1 MEISAEEP
9 QTRSEDQPMPDDPEA
24 TDLTRLPEDLAEE
37 QPVAPIAELPPE
49 PAVGELP
56 EQPAEM
62 PFQVQ
67 KRNALYVQA
76 DAVAIGLAN
85 ASSPYLPIFLTR
97 LGASSTQ
104 IGLLT
109 TMPGITGLLFAI
121 PVGRFLQSRRNMI
134 PWFSGS
140 RVFYI
145 AGYTLTGLVSL
156 LLPPEYSVLAIL
168 AVWALATIPQTV
180 LSVSFSVVMNL
191 VAGPHGRYELMSRR
205 WSIIGITTA
214 ITVALAGQ
222 FLDRVVF
229 PLNYQ
234 LVFILLSVGGLLS
247 YFITIRIKLR
257 EHVAVQQEASGDW
270 RQQTR
275 DYLALVRSQP
285 AFISFVLKRFVFLFG
300 FTLALPLIPLYYVR
314 EVHASDAWIGIF
326 STSQTAVVLIGY
338 IFWARQTRLRGS
350 RFVLLITTFGV
361 ALYPFLVAQT
371 RQVQLIAI
379 ISGVLGMFS
388 AGVDLVFFDELMK
401 TVPVEYSATFVS
413 LAQSLGHLS
422 SIIAPLLG
430 TFLAD
435 QFGLPVAL
443 TVATVIRLAGFGLFL
458 RQERA
463 VPVNGV

>member
-1 MEISAEEP
+1 METNEEEFQQHP
-9 QTRSEDQPMPDDPEA
+9 IEELPMVSSESRTLADEPVDDGVEHADEKTPDLEASSMLQPR
-24 TDLTRLPEDLAEE
+24 TIL
-37 QPVAPIAELPPE
+37 QAELPIK
-49 PAVGELP
+49 
-56 EQPAEM
+56 
-62 PFQVQ
+62 VQ

-85 ASSPYLPIFLTR
+85 ASSPFLPVFLTR

-109 TMPGITGLLFAI
+109 TMAGITGLLFAI
-121 PVGRFLQSRRNMI
+121 PAGRFLQSQRNMI
-134 PWFSGS
+134 PWFSTS
-140 RVFYI
+140 RVLYI

-168 AVWALATIPQTV
+168 AVWAMATIPQTF
-180 LSVSFSVVMNL
+180 LNVSFSVVMNL

-214 ITVALAGQ
+214 ITVAATGQ
-222 FLDRVVF
+222 FLDQVIF

-234 LVFILLSVGGLLS
+234 LVFIVLSLGGLLS
-247 YFITIRIKLR
+247 YFITMRIKLR
-257 EHVAVQQEASGDW
+257 ERAPVQEASGGNI
-270 RQQTR
+270 RQQIR
-275 DYLALVRSQP
+275 EVVALVRSQP

-314 EVHASDAWIGIF
+314 EVRATDAWIGIF
-326 STSQTAVVLIGY
+326 STTQTAVVLIGY
-338 IFWARQTRLRGS
+338 IFWARQTRIRGS
-350 RFVLLITTFGV
+350 RFVLLATTFGV
-361 ALYPFLVAQT
+361 AMYPFLVAQT
-371 RQVQLIAI
+371 RQVQIIAVLG
-379 ISGVLGMFS
+379 GVLGMFS

-435 QFGLPVAL
+435 QFGLPAAL
-443 TVATVIRLAGFGLFL
+443 TVATLIRLAGFGLFL
-458 RQERA
+458 RREKA
-463 VPVNGV
+463 IPVNEV